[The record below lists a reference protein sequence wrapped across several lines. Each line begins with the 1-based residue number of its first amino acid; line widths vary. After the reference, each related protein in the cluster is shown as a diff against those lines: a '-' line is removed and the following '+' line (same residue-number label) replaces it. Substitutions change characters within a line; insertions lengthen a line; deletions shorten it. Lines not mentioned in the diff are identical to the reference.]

1 MAVFFC
7 LKQYIH
13 LSFTYFKETRSLLAH
28 CEKAMPTMT
37 SPLPNTTP
45 SGLAEAMPV
54 NCVTIRGTSLSLDEL
69 VDSSFFTPEARQR
82 LRAQLSAAVPFPH
95 LVVEGLFNPD
105 LLKLVLEEFD
115 THRAAGWQDVQ
126 SSYERTRRS
135 VPGATLGPASQLYF
149 DVVNSGWF
157 TTWLSDVSGTPYLI
171 PDPLRHGGGLHE
183 SQTGGNFAVHRDFER
198 HPKTGLK
205 NEMVFITYLNR
216 GWQPEWGSALELW
229 DAQQSH
235 CVTTVQP
242 EFGHTL
248 LMPHGPA
255 SFHGHPTPLQAPDG
269 RPRRSVA
276 AYFYTGTPLL
286 EQDLDRSISVF
297 LSPRRSHAAKA
308 KLRLW
313 MPPILWSLMKKATK
327 R

>member
-1 MAVFFC
+1 MSTVLQSVVPA
-7 LKQYIH
+7 
-13 LSFTYFKETRSLLAH
+13 T
-28 CEKAMPTMT
+28 T
-37 SPLPNTTP
+37 STLNAPPP
-45 SGLAEAMPV
+45 SGLAEAMQV
-54 NCVTIRGTSLSLDEL
+54 DCVTIRGTSLCLDEL
-69 VDSSFFTPEARQR
+69 VDLSFFTPEARQR

-105 LLKLVLEEFD
+105 LLNLVLEEFD

-135 VPGATLGPASQLYF
+135 VPGAAIGPASQLYF
-149 DVVNSGWF
+149 DLVNSGWF
-157 TTWLSDVSGTPYLI
+157 TTWLSDVSGAPHLI

-183 SQTGGNFAVHRDFER
+183 SRTGGSFAIHRDFDR

-229 DAQQSH
+229 DAKEGR

-242 EFGHTL
+242 EFGRTL

-255 SFHGHPTPLQAPDG
+255 SFHGHPTPLKAADD

-286 EQDLDRSISVF
+286 EQDLDRAISVF
-297 LSPRRSHAAKA
+297 IAPRRIHSAKA
-308 KLRLW
+308 TLRRW
-313 MPPILWSLMKKATK
+313 MPPILWSLMKKTTQH
-327 R
+327 